1 MIEQMRHAE
10 PEGQQPAKKKLINR
24 VVPFI
29 FIAAVLFIL
38 YKEAVWFGDL
48 VDRFALP
55 EQYRANQA
63 CRQAALDAS
72 DVPGFAVVED
82 TGEAKRTPK
91 GYYVG
96 YIRST
101 DMGRKGEQQLYE
113 FHCYVDQQ
121 GKVLQTSRKK
131 LDLD

>member
-1 MIEQMRHAE
+1 MRHAE
-10 PEGQQPAKKKLINR
+10 PADPPPARKRLINR
-24 VVPFI
+24 IVPFV
-29 FIAAVLFIL
+29 FIAVVLFIL
-38 YKEAVWFGDL
+38 YREAVWFGDL
-48 VDRFALP
+48 VDRVAFP
-55 EQYRANQA
+55 DQYRANQV
-63 CRQAALDAS
+63 CRQAAIES
-72 DVPGFAVVED
+72 SSIPGFATIED

-96 YIRST
+96 YMRST